1 MDLHVQHVQHRGFP
15 APQTPHSPNQ
25 QYLPTIETLHKHTV
39 YCHERSHFRD
49 NSSLLM
55 KNTYFI
61 ILMSSCSLYLSASV
75 ATNAF
80 ASSTVE
86 NSTNTDPL
94 NKWFSPLLILISTAF
109 EQLKKKRNTGKSWQ
123 KVVFKG
129 LQHRIHWLVISIL
142 TTMYN
147 FMYQN

>member
-1 MDLHVQHVQHRGFP
+1 MQVKGNEEPSQVLLLSCKVKTECNSQVVFFLVSFKVKESVLQLILQCDRFTCINSIGVSQHPKHP
-15 APQTPHSPNQ
+15 APPINSICQRLKIYTNIQ
-25 QYLPTIETLHKHTV
+25 CTV
-39 YCHERSHFRD
+39 TRSHFRD

-61 ILMSSCSLYLSASV
+61 ILMSSCSLYLRASV

-94 NKWFSPLLILISTAF
+94 NKWPHFD
-109 EQLKKKRNTGKSWQ
+109 QH
-123 KVVFKG
+123 G
-129 LQHRIHWLVISIL
+129 L
-142 TTMYN
+142 
-147 FMYQN
+147 